1 MKTPTIRTAHRL
13 AAALAIATAFAAT
26 GAWAEDW
33 TVSESTTLTAD
44 TTVDALTVEE
54 GVTLDLN
61 GYKLYCSSVTGSGT
75 ITSPSADTD
84 LTKPATEGGTFTM
97 VSPSETY
104 AGTVTN
110 LFSNN
115 FTYKQDNVG
124 RLLLKSASANQNL
137 PLIIDYDFGEG
148 NAQVVNKY
156 IVYVGTAGRAPKAWV
171 LYGSN
176 APSAYNNASDD
187 GWVAIDDARTNET
200 GWTGADKDKPA
211 DSRSYDCE
219 NTTAYRYYRLK
230 ITATNDSN
238 KNDKYLE
245 LVQLEYF
252 DTNIA
257 AGELHIDVASG
268 TATWPASI
276 TFSGNVKVVKE
287 GAGTLAKSSDFYM
300 KEGSLVIKS
309 GAVTINGRI
318 LIGSEAGKTAAVQID
333 DGTLTING
341 SSSGSNYAAL
351 IIGNNSTGVLTINGG
366 TVTVASNRD
375 TYLGYENN
383 SDGKLNLNGGTLT
396 TRRIIKNNG
405 SGVVNFNGGTL
416 KANATVQQSGLI
428 NASAV
433 VDVGENGGTIDS
445 GNQSDETSGSRV
457 FIAAAISGTGAI
469 RFKGGKTI
477 NIEGEVNCAGGAIVE
492 PGTKLVAANE
502 AAKNSILG
510 NLVIDGRTTLTE
522 GSYDV
527 LVASN
532 LSAADLA
539 NVTLINCTPGTVVGF
554 DNDET
559 PSKIVVKLDPATG
572 VGTDISV
579 LVFPDKTLQQ
589 IKFANFTARML
600 GKNVNPTY
608 NALDSVSAYNK
619 KLYYDND
626 SISSIVVEFKYSDSG
641 NIRCVVIE
649 FTDGDGGVHAKAL
662 GAKYKPN
669 TSLDTELYLQDR
681 SWASGC
687 QNKTVAT
694 SLTMADYGVCDI
706 HWTMGEDAM
715 VWVLDANKDWSDFI
729 GYDSL
734 TSDDTVRI
742 EATGDYTLTV
752 DVDATVKSIE
762 FIGAGGVTLAVES
775 GKTLTTDDIAG
786 VGGIT
791 NNGTIVKTG
800 AGTVTWPF
808 DNAAT
813 GTTIVNA
820 GTLKVAGKVN
830 EGTAYN
836 VRVKDDATFDLN
848 GKSDVNA
855 NVILEKGATFAN
867 AGGDLGYAID
877 QAVSLT
883 LEGDAT
889 VAASKECGLIRPGDA
904 ATTLALGANTLTVNG
919 SSTFRLSNTTITG
932 TGTINVTQGTLV
944 IKNAGTGTT
953 GDDCTLVMG
962 SGTTLT
968 IGSGTQLTVKNF
980 TNNGTI
986 NTSQN
991 GMLNVKGTLTPG
1003 NAIRYLT
1010 LHDRATVKASATA
1023 AQTVSTSFAA
1033 SGTIDI
1039 DASGIDAQDLK
1050 DAGETGID
1058 VLTVPVA
1065 FNPSGVTWNVAGEAI
1080 AGTRAKWRT
1089 DEGSST
1095 KTLYIARPTGLM
1107 VIFR

>member
-1 MKTPTIRTAHRL
+1 MKTPTKRAMRRL
-13 AAALAIATAFAAT
+13 AASLAIITALAT
-26 GAWAEDW
+26 GGAYAEDW
-33 TVSESTTLTAD
+33 TVSEDTTLTAD
-44 TTVDALTVEE
+44 KTVDALTVNS
-54 GVTLDLN
+54 GVTLNLA
-61 GYKLYCSSVTGSGT
+61 GYKLYCSSVAGSGT
-75 ITSPSADTD
+75 VTSTYED
-84 LTKPATEGGTFTM
+84 LTQPATEGGTFAM
-97 VSPSETY
+97 VTPSATY

-115 FTYKQDNVG
+115 FTYKQDAVG
-124 RLLLKSASANQNL
+124 RLMLKSASANQNL

-200 GWTGADKDKPA
+200 GWTGAAKDKPA

-268 TATWPASI
+268 TATWPSSI

-341 SSSGSNYAAL
+341 GSNYYPAL
-351 IIGNNSTGVLTINGG
+351 IIGNISTGVLTINGG
-366 TVTVASNRD
+366 TVTVASSKD

-416 KANATVQQSGLI
+416 KANATVQQNGLI

-433 VDVGENGGTIDS
+433 VNVDEGGGTIDS
-445 GNQSDETSGSRV
+445 GNSSDATSDNRV
-457 FIAAAISGTGAI
+457 FVAADIGGTGAI

-477 NIEGEVNCAGGAIVE
+477 NIEGGVNCTGGAIVE
-492 PGTKLVAANE
+492 LGTRLVAANE

-510 NLVIDGRTTLTE
+510 HLAVDGITYTEDTPDIPVFQYTSDLT
-522 GSYDV
+522 DPD
-527 LVASN
+527 
-532 LSAADLA
+532 DLA
-539 NVTLINCTPGTVVGF
+539 NVSFLNCGEGTAAEISGAQILVDFVA
-554 DNDET
+554 
-559 PSKIVVKLDPATG
+559 PAW
-572 VGTDISV
+572 
-579 LVFPDKTLQQ
+579 
-589 IKFANFTARML
+589 
-600 GKNVNPTY
+600 
-608 NALDSVSAYNK
+608 
-619 KLYYDND
+619 
-626 SISSIVVEFKYSDSG
+626 E
-641 NIRCVVIE
+641 
-649 FTDGDGGVHAKAL
+649 
-662 GAKYKPN
+662 
-669 TSLDTELYLQDR
+669 
-681 SWASGC
+681 
-687 QNKTVAT
+687 
-694 SLTMADYGVCDI
+694 
-706 HWTMGEDAM
+706 
-715 VWVLDANKDWSDFI
+715 LDADHLTWS
-729 GYDSL
+729 SL
-734 TSDDTVRI
+734 VEKYGAPASDARVIIKAD
-742 EATGDYTLTV
+742 AAYTLTI
-752 DVDATVKSIE
+752 DQDAT
-762 FIGAGGVTLAVES
+762 IGELVFTGSGSVTLAVNS
-775 GKTLTTDDIAG
+775 GCTLAKTGSGTALWSLDNAST
-786 VGGIT
+786 
-791 NNGTIVKTG
+791 GTIS
-800 AGTVTWPF
+800 
-808 DNAAT
+808 
-813 GTTIVNA
+813 VNA
-820 GTLKVAGKVN
+820 GTLKVNSVT
-830 EGTAYN
+830 GTGTSQTI
-836 VRVKDDATFDLN
+836 RVKGGATFDLN
-848 GKSDVNA
+848 GVGDVTV
-855 NVILEKGATFAN
+855 NVILEEGAFFVNTGSDIGAN
-867 AGGDLGYAID
+867 TA
-877 QAVSLT
+877 QTVSIT
-883 LEGDAT
+883 LEGNAT
-889 VAASKECGLIRPGDA
+889 VSTTSGDFGLIGPSYG
-904 ATTLALGANTLTVNG
+904 ATTLDLGEHTLTISG
-919 SSTFRLSNTTITG
+919 GKTFRLCKTTITG
-932 TGTINVTQGTLV
+932 AGTINVVGGTLTQRGTSSGD
-944 IKNAGTGTT
+944 AGKQSSTGA
-953 GDDCTLVMG
+953 DCTLVIG

-968 IGSGTQLTVKNF
+968 IGTCQTLTVKNF
-980 TNNGTI
+980 TNTGTI

-991 GMLNVKGTLTPG
+991 GTLTVTGTLTPG
-1003 NAIRYLT
+1003 NAIKNLT
-1010 LHDRATVKASATA
+1010 LANGSTVKATGT
-1023 AQTVSTSFAA
+1023 AQTVSTTFSATGA
-1033 SGTIDI
+1033 ITV
-1039 DASGIDAQDLK
+1039 DASEIDAQDLK

-1065 FNPSGVTWNVAGEAI
+1065 FNPSGVTWNVAGAAI